1 MKQTTLIIAVFFAA
15 VCYGQNDQSVTLR
28 WKLQPNEVLAYKTV
42 MQEVDTSKVKNFS
55 INLGG
60 IFELL
65 NKDSLNKSLS
75 EANNFFQSLRKVVED
90 MPLITRLSMKNE
102 KVIDIEM
109 SLDNK
114 PSSKKNK
121 TDSTANEM
129 VDMIQKMSGGVMLR
143 GAVYADGGLE
153 SFYVKNDQ
161 RNLIALFFQL
171 PNKPIKVGETWSIDV
186 NFISMDQ
193 NFKCDTSFKQNKVT
207 LVDVKNVGSEKVAVL
222 KYDLAEFVS
231 GNFGNPML
239 TTSKESKTMM
249 AMKYQAI
256 GEFSLDQGRWTAYQ
270 GITTITSTG
279 FMSQTST
286 KNFSLL
292 KQ

>member
-1 MKQTTLIIAVFFAA
+1 
-15 VCYGQNDQSVTLR
+15 
-28 WKLQPNEVLAYKTV
+28 

-55 INLGG
+55 FNLNG
-60 IFELL
+60 IFGLL
-65 NKDSLNKSLS
+65 EKDSLNKGMSYANTFFRKLS
-75 EANNFFQSLRKVVED
+75 QAVED
-90 MPLITRLSMKNE
+90 MPLITRLSKKNE

-114 PSSKKNK
+114 PSVKKSKA
-121 TDSTANEM
+121 DSTANEM
-129 VDMIQKMSGGVMLR
+129 VDMMQKMSGGVMLR
-143 GAVYADGGLE
+143 GAVFEDGSIE

-171 PNKPIKVGETWSIDV
+171 PTKLIKVGDTWSIDV

-207 LVDVKNVGSEKVAVL
+207 LIDVKNTGIERIAVL

-231 GNFGNPML
+231 GDFGSSMFA
-239 TTSKESKTMM
+239 TTNGNKTMM
-249 AMKYQAI
+249 KMKYQAI
-256 GEFSLDQGRWTAYQ
+256 GEFSLDKGRWTAYQ
-270 GITTITSTG
+270 GIITVTSSG